1 MLRTHNCSA
10 EKMKKSQNFLRF
22 CISFLNSWESRMF
35 VQCIS
40 AVIYWSLSPQQWV
53 NPELC
58 LRSSLLPLV
67 QVPGLVGMWA
77 CAGAQQ
83 LHGER
88 ARLWEPPPFPGRREV
103 GERLGACANVAG
115 APGWW
120 VTPGE
125 RMGRQTVRPFVRSR
139 GESGRHLLLGS
150 LRGLPVLGRLLRRGV
165 HPAPS
170 LVVPTRQ
177 QRCVFIAKCEAV
189 TPGAPGAGRGWR
201 PGRKHGERR
210 GRARN

>member
-1 MLRTHNCSA
+1 
-10 EKMKKSQNFLRF
+10 
-22 CISFLNSWESRMF
+22 
-35 VQCIS
+35 
-40 AVIYWSLSPQQWV
+40 
-53 NPELC
+53 
-58 LRSSLLPLV
+58 
-67 QVPGLVGMWA
+67 
-77 CAGAQQ
+77 
-83 LHGER
+83 
-88 ARLWEPPPFPGRREV
+88 
-103 GERLGACANVAG
+103 
-115 APGWW
+115 
-120 VTPGE
+120 
-125 RMGRQTVRPFVRSR
+125 MGRQTVRPFVRSR